1 MTARRNQWG
10 LVVAA
15 GLATFLAQLDTTI
28 VTVALPYLAEDLQA
42 EVGTTQWVMLA
53 YLVPVIALSLTS
65 GQWVDRIGPG
75 AALAVAVATFAVL
88 SVAASAAP
96 TVGLLVATLAPLGG
110 MSGPALGGILVG
122 QYGSRAI
129 FLVGVPVAAL
139 ILGLLRGHA
148 APRGP
153 VPRLERRGLLGIA
166 LLGGAALTCLLALT
180 PRDGGALTRWWL
192 LPLGVALVLL
202 WWRVGGASGL
212 STVLA
217 LPAMRTVHSAYV
229 AVYLAVLTVQFLVPF
244 FLGRQLSAAPG
255 AIGMVMIAFPLTAAL
270 AGPVSGWAADRW
282 SARAVA
288 AAGATLLTVA
298 LAALAPLSVRWEAGT
313 VAVLLA
319 MVGVGFG
326 LFLTANQAL
335 ALAVVP
341 DSRIGLATAST
352 NLARVVGL
360 AAGPA
365 AATATWAATGYAI
378 SGMRLAL
385 VIAAAASGAAALA
398 LVLARVPGGLQQSS
412 VRDRGPA
419 PSSNPARS
427 S

>member
-1 MTARRNQWG
+1 MNETRTGGQARQGSGERAILEQMPATEAPAG
-10 LVVAA
+10 GPTRLPRPGRAELVLAAAA
-15 GLATFLAQLDTTI
+15 GLFAYTAVRAWKLSFTHDESATYTRFVGQPLG
-28 VTVALPYLAEDLQA
+28 ALLRYDE
-42 EVGTTQWVMLA
+42 
-53 YLVPVIALSLTS
+53 
-65 GQWVDRIGPG
+65 
-75 AALAVAVATFAVL
+75 ATANHHV
-88 SVAASAAP
+88 VN
-96 TVGLLVATLAPLGG
+96 TLA
-110 MSGPALGGILVG
+110 MKAADAAVG
-122 QYGSRAI
+122 SS
-129 FLVGVPVAAL
+129 
-139 ILGLLRGHA
+139 
-148 APRGP
+148 
-153 VPRLERRGLLGIA
+153 E
-166 LLGGAALTCLLALT
+166 LAL
-180 PRDGGALTRWWL
+180 RAG
-192 LPLGVALVLL
+192 PLA
-202 WWRVGGASGL
+202 AC
-212 STVLA
+212 
-217 LPAMRTVHSAYV
+217 

-244 FLGRQLSAAPG
+244 FLGGQLSATPG

-298 LAALAPLSVRWEAGT
+298 LTAFAALSARWEAGI

-365 AATATWAATGYAI
+365 VATATWAATGYAI